1 MRESTGKCVETNSQ
15 VPAQASENRQGQGQ
29 GVVCLTSALGDPDAP
44 AGLSGA
50 LSSIATA
57 TRVKQQD
64 DTHSPGPTLTSLLL
78 SDPPSGLPSP
88 PPRFSEQTGQITAPL
103 TRGSS
108 GLKTHFPALIRPF
121 LLGPEQFAPSCLNP
135 SSQQSPG
142 TATSL
147 NPSNLS
153 AKNHGVICH
162 EQGSIHPLTV

>member
-64 DTHSPGPTLTSLLL
+64 DTHSPGSHSHFSSPFRPSLWAA
-78 SDPPSGLPSP
+78 LPSP
-88 PPRFSEQTGQITAPL
+88 TLLRADRADNSTVDPRLFGTENTLPCSHQT
-103 TRGSS
+103 
-108 GLKTHFPALIRPF
+108 FPARTGAVCPQLPESEFTAISWDSNVTQSFKLICQKPW
-121 LLGPEQFAPSCLNP
+121 CD
-135 SSQQSPG
+135 
-142 TATSL
+142 
-147 NPSNLS
+147 LS
-153 AKNHGVICH
+153 
-162 EQGSIHPLTV
+162 